1 MANKP
6 TRRVIGRASENEPL
20 VAQNPSTRRPLR
32 QRSSARGP
40 EVSAN
45 SGDQLAAPKK
55 SAKRKKRIVIG
66 VSVFLTIV
74 VILPLF
80 VFIFGWW
87 QFSKIDRVNVESV
100 LSPRAGRKGT
110 NYLIVGTDSRE
121 GVVEID
127 ADAAVFGEASGA
139 RTDSIMVLHLDGSS
153 SQLLSIPRDLWITDP
168 ATGKKGRINATFAAG
183 PDNLIRAV
191 ESIGIPVDHFIEINF
206 VSFAKLVDAVGGITV
221 DFPAPARD
229 THSGLSIPKAG
240 PQKLNGAQALAYVR
254 SRYYEQFENGKWK
267 IDPTSDLG
275 RAARQRQFLTTL
287 LGSLSSVR
295 NPLTAMRI
303 PSSLGTGMKIDTT
316 ISYFDALGLVWTM
329 RSQKPASEV
338 LPVTPRTTSGGA
350 SVVDLKPEA
359 KSVIAGVSN

>member
-1 MANKP
+1 MADKP
-6 TRRVIGRASENEPL
+6 SRRVVGRASENEPL
-20 VAQNPSTRRPLR
+20 AASVPQSRRPLR
-32 QRSSARGP
+32 SRSATGSSTG
-40 EVSAN
+40 SAN
-45 SGDQLAAPKK
+45 QATDQDLKK
-55 SAKRKKRIVIG
+55 KGAKRKKGIIIG

-153 SQLLSIPRDLWITDP
+153 SQLLSIPRDLWVTDP

-191 ESIGIPVDHFIEINF
+191 ENLGIPVDHFIEINF

-229 THSGLSIPKAG
+229 TRSGLSIPQAG

-295 NPLTAMRI
+295 NPITALRI

-316 ISYFDALGLVWTM
+316 ISYLDALGLVWTM

-338 LPVTPRTTSGGA
+338 LPVSPRTTSGGA

-359 KSVIAGVSN
+359 KSVIAGVSD